1 MEFVHLWKSRWGL
14 ILLLFLLLNG
24 VFFARSTKLQE
35 YGKEEYLE
43 EYQNYIES
51 IENAADTMS
60 GISIFS
66 NQNSYSV
73 KNIERTK
80 QVFADCDGLVLEVS
94 NDTAFEQMLSW
105 KWKHLFVLLLV
116 LLAVD
121 EILLERRNGLWEVTY
136 AETPHRKKAA
146 VRRIGALFLT
156 TTIIEILFTGTEGVI
171 GLVRF
176 GGFGDMN
183 LPVQSSRL
191 CQHFPYVISKW
202 NFVGIYLLLSV
213 AGTFAVM
220 LVCYASFYF
229 FREKVMGYLI
239 LLGVLMIEL
248 LCRYLIP
255 MQSTWYILCYVNLIT
270 CFMPEDYMTYYAN
283 WGFGTFILNRW
294 CLMGLGMALFWIAIM
309 VWIVRMQDGKRP
321 YSGKS
326 RLEKWTEHCGVRFHE
341 WFAGRTVICK
351 ECYKTYFLRGGIF
364 FLAAVGLLAWN
375 QAKVDEN
382 SFSEGERLYL
392 EFCREHTGGLEEATV
407 EEIEALSAEV
417 TSLDAQYEEARTG
430 LENGSITQEQFGT
443 MLTIMESLS
452 GKRTEAELLQENLN
466 YLEQLRQQ
474 GIEGGLV
481 VQQSYEELLG
491 ENGQKREYWN
501 VLFSFLAILLLTCRN
516 YAGEREKLLDTL
528 YRSTSSGCK
537 RVYRAKMCVGM
548 GSAMI
553 VFAIVYGMEMFQ
565 IGKTFGWSGMNLP
578 VQSVYCLGEV
588 PLSMPIWMYLSA
600 FLLIRCAVFLSVY
613 EIVTYF
619 SIVSKDS
626 WRCCFLAGLV
636 LAILGA
642 INAMRFWWLLILL
655 GILAGI
661 VGKRKWESL

>member
-24 VFFARSTKLQE
+24 VFFARSTRLQE

-43 EYQNYIES
+43 EYQNYIQS

-66 NQNSYSV
+66 NENSYSV

-80 QVFADCDGLVLEVS
+80 Q
-94 NDTAFEQMLSW
+94 
-105 KWKHLFVLLLV
+105 
-116 LLAVD
+116 VD

-146 VRRIGALFLT
+146 MRRMGALFLT

-176 GGFGDMN
+176 GGFADMN

-239 LLGVLMIEL
+239 LLGMLTIEV

-255 MQSTWYILCYVNLIT
+255 MQSTWHILRYVNLIT

-294 CLMGLGMALFWIAIM
+294 CLMGLGMALFWIVIM
-309 VWIVRMQDGKRP
+309 VWIVRMQDGKKP

-326 RLEKWTEHCGVRFHE
+326 RLEKWTEHCGVRLHE

-364 FLAAVGLLAWN
+364 FLAAG
-375 QAKVDEN
+375 
-382 SFSEGERLYL
+382 
-392 EFCREHTGGLEEATV
+392 
-407 EEIEALSAEV
+407 
-417 TSLDAQYEEARTG
+417 
-430 LENGSITQEQFGT
+430 
-443 MLTIMESLS
+443 MES
-452 GKRTEAELLQENLN
+452 GKGR
-466 YLEQLRQQ
+466 
-474 GIEGGLV
+474 
-481 VQQSYEELLG
+481 
-491 ENGQKREYWN
+491 
-501 VLFSFLAILLLTCRN
+501 
-516 YAGEREKLLDTL
+516 
-528 YRSTSSGCK
+528 
-537 RVYRAKMCVGM
+537 
-548 GSAMI
+548 
-553 VFAIVYGMEMFQ
+553 
-565 IGKTFGWSGMNLP
+565 
-578 VQSVYCLGEV
+578 
-588 PLSMPIWMYLSA
+588 
-600 FLLIRCAVFLSVY
+600 
-613 EIVTYF
+613 
-619 SIVSKDS
+619 
-626 WRCCFLAGLV
+626 
-636 LAILGA
+636 
-642 INAMRFWWLLILL
+642 
-655 GILAGI
+655 
-661 VGKRKWESL
+661 